1 MASNPER
8 RPVLFAYR
16 SSVSAIITTVSF
28 AVFTDIFLYGV
39 INPVAPFALQ
49 SRIGI
54 AEEKVQYWV
63 SILLT
68 AYGATLFVMS
78 PLWGF
83 FADRITNR
91 KFPMVAGLALL
102 GGATALLMA
111 GTNIPMVLIARLLQ
125 GAAAALNWTVGLALV
140 FDTVQGPNIGRA
152 LGWVSMAISAAL
164 LSSPMLGG
172 IVYQYGGY
180 YPVYAMCFGLIAVD
194 IAMPLLIIEA
204 KAARRWNEP
213 ESSTLVN
220 AAVAPSLGEEKVADP
235 SVSVPPPVD
244 ETNASPSSPQSKPK
258 KPGMISLLRKTRL
271 LAALGGNFVL
281 GIIDT
286 SFNSTLPLFVADT
299 FNWNSTGAG
308 LIFLPLQVPS
318 LLGPLVGAGSDRWGP
333 KPLVV
338 GGFLLSVPFLVCL
351 QFVTDN
357 TLAHKAMLCGLLT
370 GVGIGRALIV
380 GPLMAEITWV
390 VEEQTT
396 GEEAG
401 GTEPSTGGKTTIAL
415 AYGLYNMAFSGGSI
429 LGPVM
434 AGNIRDA
441 SDWGT
446 VGWSLGILAF
456 VTFVTQ
462 AIWIGAPLT
471 RRV

>member
-1 MASNPER
+1 MASSIQSHRSRFNPASVSPR
-8 RPVLFAYR
+8 VKCSTGCPSSSPHMAPLCLLRPVRFA
-16 SSVSAIITTVSF
+16 SHSLTQGTFPHVSA
-28 AVFTDIFLYGV
+28 
-39 INPVAPFALQ
+39 
-49 SRIGI
+49 
-54 AEEKVQYWV
+54 
-63 SILLT
+63 LLIRS
-68 AYGATLFVMS
+68 A
-78 PLWGF
+78 LWGYL
-83 FADRITNR
+83 ADRITNR
-91 KFPMVAGLALL
+91 KSPMIVGLVLL
-102 GGATALLMA
+102 GGSTALLMA

-140 FDTVQGPNIGRA
+140 FDTVQGQNVGRA

-180 YPVYAMCFGLIAVD
+180 YSVYAMCFGLVAID
-194 IAMPLLIIEA
+194 IAMPLLIIEV
-204 KAARRWNEP
+204 KAARRWNEEINPPGVDTVAAPDIP
-213 ESSTLVN
+213 EGKTTRPPT
-220 AAVAPSLGEEKVADP
+220 AI
-235 SVSVPPPVD
+235 PPPVGEMND
-244 ETNASPSSPQSKPK
+244 HGFPQQSRSS
-258 KPGMISLLRKTRL
+258 KPGMISLLRKPRL

-286 SFNSTLPLFVADT
+286 SFNSTLPLFVAET

-308 LIFLPLQVPS
+308 LVFLPLQVPS

-333 KPLVV
+333 KPLVA
-338 GGFLLSVPFLVCL
+338 GGFLLAIPFLICL
-351 QFVTDN
+351 RFVTED
-357 TLAHKAMLCGLLT
+357 TIAHKAMLCGLLG
-370 GVGIGRALIV
+370 GVGIARAMVV

-390 VEEQTT
+390 IGERAE
-396 GEEAG
+396 GEEEHEVGPDAG
-401 GTEPSTGGKTTIAL
+401 GKSIIAQ

-462 AIWIGAPLT
+462 AIWIGGPL
-471 RRV
+471 RRGA